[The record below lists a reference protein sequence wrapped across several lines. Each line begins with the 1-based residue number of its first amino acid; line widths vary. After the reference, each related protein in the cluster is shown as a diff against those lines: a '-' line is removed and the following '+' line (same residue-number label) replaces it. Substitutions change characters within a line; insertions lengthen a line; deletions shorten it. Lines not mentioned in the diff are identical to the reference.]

1 MRILLI
7 DDKYEDIV
15 EGIKEAVEAIEPS
28 VAYTLECCNDNK
40 EENVAQ
46 ELKKGYDLIILDW
59 QFPEGYPTGEDTLKK
74 IRGLN
79 FKGPILIYSKS
90 LRPFD
95 RYIGP
100 GKADNYIWHGLVSE
114 SLSSTIQN
122 LITKAKSDFTDKN
135 HAIYVGDTAF
145 QLEYYQDLSSMG
157 KFFYHPL
164 STSENTSPS
173 SKQNAK
179 ENVTVVTSD
188 WNDVERKVRPGTP
201 MGKVIDTIEKLADKD
216 IPVLIL
222 GDTGTG
228 KELVAK
234 ALHHHHKNIDRYRS
248 NEGGDEDLYLAL
260 NCGAFSEETLNLELF
275 GSLPGAFTGAIE
287 KAGIFEQVSRE
298 SGDGETIGGTVFL
311 DELALMSKTSQQ
323 YLLRVLQ
330 EKRVMRMGYDLKK
343 AKSSNKIVDVNMGG
357 AKIKVESKLFGKI
370 PVNFRLV
377 AATNEDLRKK
387 TEEGEFRLDLYYRIA
402 RAHVKLPTLVNR
414 GFEDF
419 NLLFQYF
426 LHKYN
431 KKHKKNA
438 ALSNDRTVLTGLSR
452 DLIIFLWSSFP
463 WKGNV
468 RELEG
473 LVDVMVAYHEE
484 KPGIEY
490 LCINDIP
497 DFI

>member
-7 DDKYEDIV
+7 DDKYEAIV
-15 EGIKEAVEAIEPS
+15 EGIKEAVEAIKPS

-40 EENVAQ
+40 KENVAQ

-59 QFPEGYPTGEDTLKK
+59 QFPEGYPTGEETLTL
-74 IRGLN
+74 IRDLN
-79 FKGPILIYSKS
+79 FKGPILLYSKS

-95 RYIGP
+95 KHIGP
-100 GKADNYIWHGLVSE
+100 GKADSYIWHGLVSE

-122 LITKAKSDFTDKN
+122 LITKAHSENTDKKRS
-135 HAIYVGDTAF
+135 IEVGDTDF
-145 QLEYYQDLSSMG
+145 QLQYFDDFSSME
-157 KFFYHPL
+157 KYFYHPM
-164 STSENTSPS
+164 STNKNTSPS
-173 SKQNAK
+173 SKQKAK
-179 ENVTVVTSD
+179 EKVTIVTCD
-188 WNDVERKVRPGTP
+188 WNDEEGKSRLGTP
-201 MGKVIDTIEKLADKD
+201 MGKVIDTIEKLADKN

-234 ALHHHHKNIDRYRS
+234 ALHNHHKNVDRFEL
-248 NEGGDEDLYLAL
+248 NKGGDEDLYLAL

-287 KAGIFEQVSRE
+287 KAGIFEQVSRV
-298 SGDGETIGGTVFL
+298 GKDGETIGGTVFL
-311 DELALMSKTSQQ
+311 DELALMTKTSQQ

-330 EKRVMRMGYDLKK
+330 EKKVMRMGYDLKK
-343 AKSSNKIVDVNMGG
+343 ARSKTSKVPVNAGGGETKI
-357 AKIKVESKLFGKI
+357 EPKLFGKI

-377 AATNEDLRKK
+377 AATNEDLQKK
-387 TEEGEFRLDLYYRIA
+387 TEDGEFRLDLYYRIA
-402 RAHVKLPTLVNR
+402 RAYVKLPTLHNR
-414 GFEDF
+414 SLDDF
-419 NLLFQYF
+419 SLLFQYF

-431 KKHKKNA
+431 KEHGNNA
-438 ALSNDRTVLTGLSR
+438 VLSNDRKVLTGLSR
-452 DLIIFLWSSFP
+452 DLVIHLWSGFP

-484 KPGIEY
+484 KPGRD
-490 LCINDIP
+490 LCIEDIP